1 MDDVQGLVAMGEQL
15 GESAESSGGL
25 AEPPSDE
32 DAKEAPADGLK
43 EPPGAAPVAT
53 TAGEAGAGDTAAP
66 AAAERSPTPD
76 WFFAIARRACSALQS
91 STPC

>member
-43 EPPGAAPVAT
+43 EPPGAAPVAA
-53 TAGEAGAGDTAAP
+53 TAGEA
-66 AAAERSPTPD
+66 ERRRYGR
-76 WFFAIARRACSALQS
+76 ARCGRALADA
-91 STPC
+91 